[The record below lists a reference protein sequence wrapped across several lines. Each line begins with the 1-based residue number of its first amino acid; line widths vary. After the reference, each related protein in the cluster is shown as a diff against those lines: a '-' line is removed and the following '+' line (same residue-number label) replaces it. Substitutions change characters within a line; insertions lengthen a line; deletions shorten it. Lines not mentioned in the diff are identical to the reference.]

1 MPSKPAD
8 GCSVRASPD
17 SPLLQKQCLGPALNE
32 TLLGH
37 CIRTVKN
44 LIMALMPY
52 CLWRHK
58 AMFLHEFQ
66 GYTSMFQHHLSS
78 IFLWSAKTDQPYM
91 QSIFGSGGLCNSK
104 MEHVKSSMV
113 PSRDCLPPTNLYCL
127 VCGSWGLYLRDTNN
141 FQLFSP
147 PPVKRLLLLQTF
159 SFFSHKHLCCEC
171 AAHDGFSA
179 MFLFLNKERL
189 VDSSQPLNDDL
200 SLKML
205 FVSL

>member
-1 MPSKPAD
+1 
-8 GCSVRASPD
+8 
-17 SPLLQKQCLGPALNE
+17 
-32 TLLGH
+32 
-37 CIRTVKN
+37 
-44 LIMALMPY
+44 
-52 CLWRHK
+52 
-58 AMFLHEFQ
+58 
-66 GYTSMFQHHLSS
+66 
-78 IFLWSAKTDQPYM
+78 
-91 QSIFGSGGLCNSK
+91 

-141 FQLFSP
+141 FQLFFP

-159 SFFSHKHLCCEC
+159 SFLSHKHLCCEC

-205 FVSL
+205 FVSLWYIFLPTCCQYLGLKSCILPIISSFLFLYPFRLVLSRSLAFGKKKKK